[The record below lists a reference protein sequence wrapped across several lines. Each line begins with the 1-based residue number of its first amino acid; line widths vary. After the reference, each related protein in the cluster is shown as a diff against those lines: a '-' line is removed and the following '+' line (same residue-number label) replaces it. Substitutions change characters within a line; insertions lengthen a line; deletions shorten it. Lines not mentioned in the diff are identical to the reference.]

1 MRCACI
7 DIGSNTTRLLVADC
21 AAGGGLAEV
30 HQARAFTRIGRVL
43 GGDLRI
49 PEPKIAEVAGVV
61 AEQLS
66 LARSLGAGKIRAV
79 ATAAV
84 RRAVNGEDL
93 LKAIEASCGL
103 HVEILSEPA
112 EARLAF
118 IGAARTL
125 DRGPVGELGVIDV
138 GGGSTELAVGSAPDQ
153 IRWSRSVP
161 VGSGD
166 LTDRFL
172 GSDPPRAFQLGAAR
186 AYVASLLDGADIPRP
201 AEAVAVGGSATSLR
215 LLVGDTLDPPAL
227 ARALQ
232 WLTTTPAATVAL
244 TAGLDPQRV
253 RLMPAGLLI
262 LEAAAARFGVAPAIG
277 NGGIREGVVLELAA

>member
-1 MRCACI
+1 LRCACI

-21 AAGGGLAEV
+21 AAGGGIAEV
-30 HQARAFTRIGRVL
+30 HQVRVFTRIGRVL

-49 PEPKIAEVAGVV
+49 PEPMIAEVAAVV
-61 AEQLS
+61 AEQLL
-66 LARSLGAGKIRAV
+66 LARALGAAKIRAV

-84 RRAVNGEDL
+84 RRAVNGDEL
-93 LKAIEASCGL
+93 LSAIEAACGL
-103 HVEILSEPA
+103 LVEILSEPA

-125 DRGPVGELGVIDV
+125 GRQAAGELGVIDV
-138 GGGSTELAVGSAPDQ
+138 GGGSTELAVGRPPDE
-153 IRWSRSVP
+153 IRWSLSLP

-172 GSDPPRAFQLGAAR
+172 GSDPPPMEQLEAAR
-186 AYVASLLDGADIPRP
+186 AYVATLFEGAHVPSP
-201 AEAVAVGGSATSLR
+201 AEVVAVGGSATSLR

-227 ARALQ
+227 SRALDR
-232 WLTTTPAATVAL
+232 LSTMAAREMAAVF
-244 TAGLDPQRV
+244 GLDPLRV
-253 RLMPAGLLI
+253 KLMPAGLLI
-262 LEAAAARFGVAPAIG
+262 LEAAAARFGVAPVIG